1 MEEHDKLSKLTMWS
15 KIKEF
20 ISDGLNYSEIS
31 RRLEI
36 DRQTVSLYASMSYDE
51 FVSSRNY
58 NKIYS
63 HKLNAYEDYVVAY
76 LTKYPEVSA
85 ARVHDRLKE
94 EYPGD
99 EQAARDTLRG
109 VCSGGFW

>member
-36 DRQTVSLYASMSYDE
+36 DRHTVSLYASINLKSIRECRQFLLFIFYICGGRGRL
-51 FVSSRNY
+51 FSS
-58 NKIYS
+58 
-63 HKLNAYEDYVVAY
+63 VV
-76 LTKYPEVSA
+76 
-85 ARVHDRLKE
+85 
-94 EYPGD
+94 
-99 EQAARDTLRG
+99 
-109 VCSGGFW
+109 